1 MVDYQVIL
9 LRLFLAT
16 LIGGAV
22 GYERASNNSVAGLR
36 THILVAVSLAGV
48 SLIQV
53 SIVDTAVRLVAGQPE
68 LQNLFSVDF
77 GRLGA
82 QAIAGVGFLGAGTIL
97 QMKNG
102 VVGLTTAA
110 SIWSV
115 AVIGLAIGM
124 GYYFIGILLG
134 GIVVLTLGTMNRV
147 SKKYLHKPTKII
159 IDVEFLHNESLVTKL
174 NQFFGSYQVEIEQF
188 ELIEQW
194 DHEKSKARYV
204 LILDRYHQLDE
215 LKNKLY
221 SLNTRISSVKSY
233 GL

>member
-1 MVDYQVIL
+1 MVDYQVIIIRL
-9 LRLFLAT
+9 LLAT
-16 LIGGAV
+16 VAGGAV

-53 SIVDTAVRLVAGQPE
+53 SIVDTAIRFVDVQPE

-115 AVIGLAIGM
+115 AVMGLAIGM
-124 GYYFIGILLG
+124 GYYLIGISLSI
-134 GIVVLTLGTMNRV
+134 IVILTLGTMNRV
-147 SKKYLHKPTKII
+147 SKKYLHKPTKVI
-159 IDVEFLHNESLVTKL
+159 IDIEFLHNDALITKL
-174 NQFFGSYQVEIEQF
+174 NQFFGNYQVEIEQF
-188 ELIEQW
+188 ELIEHW
-194 DHEKSKARYV
+194 NHEKSKARYV
-204 LILDRYHQLDE
+204 LVLDKHHQLDE

>member
-1 MVDYQVIL
+1 MVDSQVII
-9 LRLFLAT
+9 LRLILAT
-16 LIGGAV
+16 VAGGAV

-53 SIVDTAVRLVAGQPE
+53 SIVDTAIHFVDGQPE

-115 AVIGLAIGM
+115 AVMGLAIGM
-124 GYYFIGILLG
+124 GYYLIGISLSI
-134 GIVVLTLGTMNRV
+134 IVILTLGTMNRV
-147 SKKYLHKPTKII
+147 SKKYLYKPTKVI
-159 IDVEFLHNESLVTKL
+159 IDIEFLHNETLVTKL
-174 NQFFGSYQVEIEQF
+174 NQFFGNYQVEIEQF
-188 ELIEQW
+188 EWIEHW

-204 LILDRYHQLDE
+204 LVLDRYHQLDE
-215 LKNKLY
+215 LKSELY